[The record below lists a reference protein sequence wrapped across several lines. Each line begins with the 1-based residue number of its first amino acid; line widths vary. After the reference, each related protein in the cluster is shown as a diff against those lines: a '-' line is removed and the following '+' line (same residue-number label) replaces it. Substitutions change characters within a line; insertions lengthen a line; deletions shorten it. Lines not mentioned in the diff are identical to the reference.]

1 MRCRSDDSAMALI
14 HCSNVPASSTCS
26 RVWVSALVLVWAA
39 LAHVRADSWRLCV
52 SVGRSH

>member
-39 LAHVRADSWRLCV
+39 VAHVRADSWRLCV
-52 SVGRSH
+52 SVGQSH